1 MTLGDVLRKERC
13 RKKMTEEDMSS
24 RLGLSLD
31 AYKELECGAAPIEE
45 WGPKLALIAIK
56 LSTPTSRLIS
66 ETGKSAQ
73 ANQVQGQCGR
83 LITKHREKREL
94 SREAL
99 AAQLEWAT
107 EELALVEDG
116 KSPLEQYAPL
126 LLRFAE
132 AIDQPIFNLFYPC
145 GLPFA
150 ELRGYS

>member
-13 RKKMTEEDMSS
+13 RKKMTEDDISS
-24 RLGLSLD
+24 KLGLSAA
-31 AYKELECGAAPIEE
+31 AYQELEGGASPIEE
-45 WGPKLALIAIK
+45 WGPKLAQIAIK

-73 ANQVQGQCGR
+73 ANQIHGQCGQ
-83 LITKHREKREL
+83 LIMKHREKRGL
-94 SREAL
+94 NRESL
-99 AAQLEWAT
+99 AKQLNWTT

-126 LLRFAE
+126 LLGFVE
-132 AIDQPIFNLFYPC
+132 VIDQPIFNLFYPC

-150 ELRGYS
+150 KLMDYP

>member
-1 MTLGDVLRKERC
+1 MKLGDVLRKERN
-13 RKKMTEEDMSS
+13 RKKMAEDDMSS
-24 RLGLSLD
+24 SLALSAD
-31 AYKELECGAAPIEE
+31 AYRELEDGASPIEE
-45 WGPKLALIAIK
+45 WGPKLAQIAIK

-73 ANQVQGQCGR
+73 ANQIQGQCGK

-99 AAQLEWAT
+99 ASQLNWT
-107 EELALVEDG
+107 VEELALVEDG

-126 LLRFAE
+126 LLRFADV
-132 AIDQPIFNLFYPC
+132 INQPIFNLFYPC

-150 ELRGYS
+150 ELRDYP